1 MGKFCC
7 FFCPKKDYTERELND
22 TCETCGMEF
31 GFPLTSAPSSIGP
44 YRVVKPLSRGFYAA
58 TYVAERGVLRRK
70 VVLKVSPVAVLA
82 EFSKDFE
89 KECQKHLEVAQGA
102 DHIVQIQDMLN
113 EEIMFCSQSLQCHVA
128 ELEYVSGEPLVDY
141 FNGKRTLTAASG
153 TQIAIDL
160 LRILDALQKKQVNHN
175 DLHSENI
182 LVEDLTVGNY
192 RAAAIDG
199 SIRVVAIDLGS
210 LSDGS
215 KSDESGLRWGDRQW
229 IAMHL
234 QKIWRVLLE
243 NPDRTPD
250 LTNRVANA
258 LLTIGQSISPQAV
271 RQRAPTT
278 VELIQEIET
287 AYYRQPQH
295 WRPWRE
301 PPTMKAFSASYNAQT
316 MQPWHV
322 PYLLV
327 DPDDQWRNAISA
339 PGPQVITGMRGCG
352 KTMLLRSLQFHA
364 RGTQLIGEENAH
376 VPERLRQDNYVGLFV
391 SAQRLLDTLGQKNPR
406 PEEAFVRLF
415 VAYAVEAVRAIEH
428 LRDIDSSAVPVRAF
442 AKLSQVVSG
451 NVVGAE
457 DIASATSEY
466 DLEQRLNRLFLSS
479 ASGEKVLSLRAHPS
493 VVFPQLAVAVRACG
507 APWQTAQVLFLLDD
521 VSTRYLE
528 DERIQ
533 ELLSALLFQDPVC
546 SFKLTSEV
554 QTMYAHMK
562 SPGEI
567 HLARIDRDVKV
578 FDLGARVYEKIKMSA
593 KGKNLQFV
601 AEILKQRAERFSGHP
616 EQTPDVL
623 LGNVPLEA
631 IAKEIATTGRE
642 SGVRKRVYR
651 GIAALA
657 GMCVGDIGDVISL
670 YEQILHSWSGSRT
683 PIPAHTQSECFQ
695 DFCARRLYDLNRRDS
710 ALMDMAKAFA
720 EASYALLVK
729 SGRDRPEPGK
739 KWRIRQYSAIYVRV
753 TTGDKKKQMKRLR
766 ELVDAGVFVFAGGS
780 SVPRSKTKDANPTQQ
795 FKLTYRKIYG
805 LVNYIGLSDRDRFE
819 LSGGDLE
826 QWINTPR
833 KGKEILL
840 RNLTTDRE
848 TEAEGDDGGDVGNV
862 QGDEVRGGVGQERRE
877 EPVRLMQGLLFG
889 GKRSEPEGG
898 EEEEERFVNERKPL
912 ITDHGE
918 VRPAEAARGSLVFGL
933 GFEER
938 TEASL
943 ERLCVGG
950 APQRAWAVQ
959 YPELGRSRAM
969 VALLARNGVKVQEMR
984 YADVVDTGLPSAD
997 GHVMVDIT
1005 GLAKPVIFAAV
1016 RNELL
1021 KKGRAWVCHTEAE
1034 TYYPRD
1040 TDLARILAA
1049 WEERGRHGLLEELP
1063 SVLTGEEGPYR
1074 CHGLL
1079 ASDADES
1086 RQRVLYAFSSAK
1098 HERLLSLLDERDYD
1112 RLEIVVPAGE
1122 STRCKVAGLIAEIAA
1137 MNYSGSN
1144 VGNVASNDLDGT
1156 LLHLARRYKA
1166 LYVDGRQNFEV
1177 GLTGSKLQ
1185 AVACAAGSAAFKFS
1199 QCWYLQP
1206 KSFDVDRF
1214 TSGVGRTKYYEIS
1227 LKG

>member
-1 MGKFCC
+1 M
-7 FFCPKKDYTERELND
+7 
-22 TCETCGMEF
+22 
-31 GFPLTSAPSSIGP
+31 
-44 YRVVKPLSRGFYAA
+44 
-58 TYVAERGVLRRK
+58 LRRK
-70 VVLKVSPVAVLA
+70 VVLKVSPVAVLE
-82 EFSKDFE
+82 EFSKDFNQ
-89 KECQKHLEVAQGA
+89 ECQKHLEVAQGA

-113 EEIMFCSQSLQCHVA
+113 EEITFGSQKLPCHVA
-128 ELEYVSGEPLVDY
+128 ELEYVDGEPLVDY
-141 FNGKRTLTAASG
+141 FNGKRTLTAGSG

-160 LRILDALQKKQVNHN
+160 LRILDELQKKRVNHN

-182 LVEDLTVGNY
+182 LVEVLTVGNY

-215 KSDESGLRWGDRQW
+215 KSDERGLRRGDRQW
-229 IAMHL
+229 IATHL
-234 QKIWRVLLE
+234 EKIWRVLLK

-258 LLTIGQSISPQAV
+258 LLTIGQSISAQSV
-271 RQRAPTT
+271 RQRAPTI

-364 RGTQLIGEENAH
+364 RGTQLMGEENAD
-376 VPERLRQDNYVGLFV
+376 VPERLWQDNYVGLFV
-391 SAQRLLDTLGQKNPR
+391 SAQRLLDTLGQKKPR

-428 LRDIDSSAVPVRAF
+428 LRDIDSNAVPERAF

-451 NVVGAE
+451 NIVGAE

-479 ASGEKVLSLRAHPS
+479 ASGEQMLSLRAHPS
-493 VVFPQLAVAVRACG
+493 VVFPQLATAVRACG
-507 APWQTAQVLFLLDD
+507 TLWQTAQVLFLLDD

-554 QTMYAHMK
+554 QTMYSYMK

-631 IAKEIATTGRE
+631 IAREIATTGRE

-729 SGRDRPEPGK
+729 SGKDRPEPGR
-739 KWRIRQYSAIYVRV
+739 KWRVRQYSAIYVRV

-826 QWINTPR
+826 EWINTPR

-840 RNLTTDRE
+840 RNLTTGGE
-848 TEAEGDDGGDVGNV
+848 TETEIDDGGDVG
-862 QGDEVRGGVGQERRE
+862 GVRRDDAGVEQERRE

-898 EEEEERFVNERKPL
+898 EEEEEGFVTERKPL

-918 VRPAEAARGSLVFGL
+918 VRPAEASRGSLVFGL

-943 ERLCVGG
+943 ERLCGGG

-959 YPELGRSRAM
+959 YPEVGRSRAM
-969 VALLARNGVKVQEMR
+969 VDLLARNGVDVQQMR
-984 YADVVDTGLPSAD
+984 YSDVVEMGLPSVD
-997 GHVMVDIT
+997 GQVMVDIT

-1040 TDLARILAA
+1040 TDLSRILEA

-1074 CHGLL
+1074 CHALL
-1079 ASDADES
+1079 SSDSDES

-1144 VGNVASNDLDGT
+1144 VGSVASNDLDGT

-1185 AVACAAGSAAFKFS
+1185 AVACAAASAAFKFS

-1227 LKG
+1227 LRR